1 MRKTKHKILSG
12 AMALAMA
19 ANVLFWAP
27 VQAYAEE
34 PAAVVTST
42 EETQAEETPSP
53 ETTDAPEAGE
63 TPAPAEE
70 APAETATPAPEV
82 TEAPK
87 TTAVPEATAEPAT
100 TPEATVE
107 PTATPTAE
115 PEATEVPAETAQ
127 PTAGD
132 AILTV
137 TDWEWV
143 TDDEN
148 IAENSTLDLSADS
161 AAADDGIATYSAVN
175 RPDDG
180 DDRFTFDA
188 IVTQLPTQI
197 AVQKNDGKTVTLN
210 VKNWASDEYKQNDD
224 GSWPQY
230 GNYLFTAELED
241 SAQLDANAKKLQIQV
256 FLGDEPT
263 PVPDGLDIGD
273 NTDNGLPNYGVRI
286 VVDPHY
292 GEYYADTNVQLV
304 FRIKYSD
311 PNERAL
317 LEWYRYNESTKRY
330 ERKYKYTYWIND
342 ALPLP
347 YEFRSFSDY
356 STSYGDHP
364 PYAFVFNKPTT
375 DWQYVCF
382 NMPNCPEHNNYFFM
396 SPSDVLVLRSAKG
409 GTNDTV
415 PGAAGGTIQYEI
427 SGYLDS
433 WQSGYVIT
441 FSNEG
446 HSILDYKHFTS
457 SFDLSA
463 DTDSQKDPH
472 SDILESTYVK
482 IPENLSVYKNS
493 TGIRTLPTSKAGE
506 VNTIRIMQRAM
517 SDDELSEDVYYNGF
531 NIQRGR
537 SYLKDADLEFP
548 TTLTPADLSN
558 LVVIRSDGIASQN
571 DWTIANAAHLQV
583 VLGTPDRPVN
593 RAWGS
598 QFAYR
603 AVIYNY
609 DESSG
614 LYTLCRPPL
623 WGTQSPYS
631 YFEYGHFYYYAAD
644 KDNSKAIASICSGG
658 PLNTTWGIHPGGEDD
673 FLAYLQPGQAIV
685 IFPTQTKYEF
695 DYKVQIADE
704 RVKDGNVFV
713 LDSVTGGNNGS
724 TWNEGRRCYQ
734 SGLISSYGVS
744 DSSTGEQVVLHI
756 SKRNSDATQGIT
768 FNKLTDGL
776 RTLKVNLFDYT
787 VPDNWHNPTNSVNSA
802 QSDAQLRFV
811 SDSDSNVNDPYIN
824 HIYQNDRRMPST
836 GIVADKLS
844 SITDGNGNTLYNLL
858 PNFKFTTPFSVN
870 LFDLKAT
877 IKTQIA
883 PESGLSLAALSSGDS
898 AQTSTNRYKFT
909 YPGVNFQF
917 KYDDNTGTYSYDS
930 HTNHAQYDRTTNTV
944 YQYDHALGMGGT
956 YNHGD
961 WTDKEN
967 YVTDSWGTQA
977 AGFFPFDTYVNIN
990 ADGTVEGTGTNEDG
1004 KTTYGTRNPGFDADN
1019 NAYGY
1024 YYKPAV
1030 SNDGTTLLRAEMELD
1045 YHFGMSMEHQ
1055 FTVPYDG
1062 KVKGNDMLFSF
1073 SGDDDMWLFVDG
1085 QLVLDLG
1092 GIHEAATGTIN
1103 FTKGTY
1109 SINGVE
1115 KPLAE
1120 VLTDYA
1126 PDTYAKTGAWAGGT
1140 DHSFQMFYLERGGT
1154 LSNLSISFNLPDEVV
1169 QATKVWNDNDQPE
1182 KRQDVTLYLEQ
1193 TTNGTDW
1200 TKVAGS
1206 EQTIGKTAT
1215 GDALTVEWL
1224 MPMYDETGTKLT
1236 YRVRE
1241 AAGEGCTSEVFIKN
1255 GDTWVSEKDAGYA
1268 DALAAGHEF
1277 QIVNTIP
1284 KPTATPTPTP
1294 EPDENPE
1301 PSETPQPGEPTATP
1315 TPTAAPTA
1323 TPKPA
1328 EPTAIPTTAKPSN
1341 NTPNSNNSSNG
1352 STATATPTEAPKA
1365 AVTIARIPQTS
1376 DNFPLVG
1383 AIIGMMVG
1391 AAGVAYVGKKKR
1403 K

>member
-1 MRKTKHKILSG
+1 
-12 AMALAMA
+12 MALAMA
-19 ANVLFWAP
+19 ASMLFWAP

-34 PAAVVTST
+34 SPAVVTST

-63 TPAPAEE
+63 
-70 APAETATPAPEV
+70 TPAPEV

-180 DDRFTFDA
+180 DDGFTFDA

-197 AVQKNDGKTVTLN
+197 TVQKNDGTTVTLN

-224 GSWPQY
+224 SSWPQY

-241 SAQLDANAKKLQIQV
+241 SAQLDANAKKLQIRV

-263 PVPDGLDIGD
+263 AVPAGLDIGD
-273 NTDNGLPNYGVRI
+273 NTDNGLPNYGTRI
-286 VVDPHY
+286 VFDNRVGNSTADP
-292 GEYYADTNVQLV
+292 TQRLV
-304 FRIKYSD
+304 FRIKYSNPD
-311 PNERAL
+311 EHAV
-317 LEWYRYNESTKRY
+317 LEWYRYNATSGKY
-330 ERKYKYTYWIND
+330 ERIYDYTYFINE
-342 ALPLP
+342 ALIKGGS
-347 YEFRSFSDY
+347 EGGWSDFRSFHD
-356 STSYGDHP
+356 DA
-364 PYAFVFNKPTT
+364 PYFPAYAYVFNKQTT
-375 DWQYVCF
+375 DWQYACF
-382 NMPNCPEHNNYFFM
+382 SIRVKDYNADAFH
-396 SPSDVLVLRSAKG
+396 SSTDVLVLRSSTG
-409 GTNDTV
+409 GTNEIV
-415 PGAAGGTIQYEI
+415 PEAAGGNIQYEI
-427 SGYLDS
+427 SG
-433 WQSGYVIT
+433 
-441 FSNEG
+441 
-446 HSILDYKHFTS
+446 
-457 SFDLSA
+457 
-463 DTDSQKDPH
+463 
-472 SDILESTYVK
+472 
-482 IPENLSVYKNS
+482 
-493 TGIRTLPTSKAGE
+493 
-506 VNTIRIMQRAM
+506 
-517 SDDELSEDVYYNGF
+517 
-531 NIQRGR
+531 
-537 SYLKDADLEFP
+537 FP
-548 TTLTPADLSN
+548 TTGFLSGVWATYDLGVAFEISNDTSSANDPLRLADSSYVELCDKTDPYGTPTGTQSIPATEAGKVQTIRVKSRILDESEKNKTVTWNDGNSLESGAMREDSGLPVYPKTLTSSDLKN
-558 LVVIRSDGIASQN
+558 LTVIRADGTSAQENWST
-571 DWTIANAAHLQV
+571 DNAAHLQV
-583 VLGTPDRPVN
+583 TIGTPDRPVN
-593 RAWGS
+593 RAWDA
-598 QFAYR
+598 QFGYR
-603 AVIYNY
+603 AA
-609 DESSG
+609 
-614 LYTLCRPPL
+614 LYTYDAATDTYALCQPKYWQLGEGFYEREYK
-623 WGTQSPYS
+623 WGY
-631 YFEYGHFYYYAAD
+631 FYYYEAD
-644 KDNSKAIASICSGG
+644 KDDAKAIGCAKNG
-658 PLNTTWGIHPGGEDD
+658 PLNTPWGIHIGIENE
-673 FLAYLQPGQAIV
+673 FQTYLQAGQAIV
-685 IFPTQTKYEF
+685 IFPTKTKYE
-695 DYKVQIADE
+695 YSTRVQIADT
-704 RVKDGNVFV
+704 RVNDGKTFV
-713 LDSVTGGNNGS
+713 LDSATGNNSGS
-724 TWNEGRRCYQ
+724 TWDEGRRIFQ
-734 SGLISSYGVS
+734 GGLISSYNVPN
-744 DSSTGEQVVLHI
+744 STTGQEIVLHI
-756 SKRNSDATQGIT
+756 SKQGDDAKSIT
-768 FNKLTDGL
+768 FNKLTNDL

-787 VPDNWHNPTNSVNSA
+787 VPDNWHNPTDGVNSA
-802 QSDAQLRFV
+802 QSDAQLRFL
-811 SDSDSNVNDPYIN
+811 SDTDTNTNDPLIN
-824 HIYQNDRRMPST
+824 QIHQSDRRMPST

-844 SITDGNGNTLYNLL
+844 SITDENGNTLYNLL
-858 PNFKFTTPFSVN
+858 PDFKFTTPFSVN
-870 LFDLKAT
+870 LFDLNTETKNVT
-877 IKTQIA
+877 TPGFSLRELGNGVSISDGR
-883 PESGLSLAALSSGDS
+883 SGGN
-898 AQTSTNRYKFT
+898 TRYKFV
-909 YPGVNFQF
+909 YPNVNFQF
-917 KYDDNTGTYSYDS
+917 KYDDATNTYSYNS

-944 YQYDHALGMGGT
+944 YEYDHALGMGGL
-956 YNHGD
+956 YNYGD
-961 WTDKEN
+961 WSNKEK
-967 YVTDSWGTQA
+967 YVIDSWGTQA
-977 AGFFPFDTYVNIN
+977 AGFFPFDTYVNIDEN
-990 ADGTVEGTGTNEDG
+990 GEVQAPDDS
-1004 KTTYGTRNPGFDADN
+1004 
-1019 NAYGY
+1019 AYGLRRPGY
-1024 YYKPAV
+1024 NPANSLYNYQYKPAV

-1045 YHFGMSMEHQ
+1045 YHFGMSMQHQ

-1062 KVKGNDMLFSF
+1062 KVKGNDMLFTF

-1115 KPLAE
+1115 NSLHE
-1120 VLTDYA
+1120 VLPDYSA
-1126 PDTYAKTGAWAGGT
+1126 DTYAKSGAWAGGT

-1193 TTNGTDW
+1193 TANGTDW
-1200 TKVAGS
+1200 VKTAGS
-1206 EQTIGKTAT
+1206 NKTIAKNAE
-1215 GDALTVEWL
+1215 GDALTVDWM

-1241 AAGEGCTSEVFIKN
+1241 DGMDGITSEVSVKSN
-1255 GDTWVSEKDAGYA
+1255 DAWVSEKDAGYA

-1341 NTPNSNNSSNG
+1341 NTPNSNNSSN
-1352 STATATPTEAPKA
+1352 
-1365 AVTIARIPQTS
+1365 ARIPQTS